1 MANLSEN
8 LLNDTEE
15 YLKLPLNSKTD
26 LVLIL
31 NAYKLKDDIQGFENL
46 CFTGKYLNGLFR
58 VLKDSPNLAEV
69 KSVDHIK
76 KDIGENLE
84 KVMTQL
90 REIQIKLN
98 DEEKTI
104 INEKYLQLSQNSLKN
119 LQALVEDLD
128 NIKKY
133 LNFLKRNK
141 PA

>member
-1 MANLSEN
+1 MKNYPEN
-8 LLNDTEE
+8 LLNDTE
-15 YLKLPLNSKTD
+15 KSLNVLLNKKSD
-26 LVLIL
+26 LLLIL
-31 NAYKLKDDIQGFENL
+31 NAYKLNNDTEGFENL

-58 VLKDSPNLAEV
+58 VLKNSSNISEV

-84 KVMTQL
+84 KVMSQL
-90 REIQIKLN
+90 RQIQIKLS
-98 DEEKTI
+98 EKEKAI
-104 INEKYLQLSQNSLKN
+104 IQEKYLQLSQNSFQN